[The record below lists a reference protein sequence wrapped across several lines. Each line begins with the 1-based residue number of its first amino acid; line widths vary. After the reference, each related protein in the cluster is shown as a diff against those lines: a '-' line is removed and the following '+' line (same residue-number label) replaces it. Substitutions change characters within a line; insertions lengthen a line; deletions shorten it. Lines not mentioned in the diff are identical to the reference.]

1 MITFITIV
9 LSLTI
14 IGIGLL
20 IKEITKLKDELKEI
34 HNRIS
39 VTDQQTHLRI
49 SKELEEVYE
58 LHNDFI
64 GKSGNRTHSFLIYLN
79 DDFKGGETKFIKQ
92 DRIVTPETG
101 KGLLWTNTIDGEL
114 LKDSEHAGLPVTEG
128 YKYILIIWV
137 RENKFV

>member
-49 SKELEEVYE
+49 TKELEEVNE
-58 LHNDFI
+58 LIRSIEVDVKSQLQSRIDKLTSQVVKSIDKLRSEIPITNDELQ
-64 GKSGNRTHSFLIYLN
+64 KEVQQMR
-79 DDFKGGETKFIKQ
+79 DDFFALRQ
-92 DRIVTPETG
+92 
-101 KGLLWTNTIDGEL
+101 N
-114 LKDSEHAGLPVTEG
+114 
-128 YKYILIIWV
+128 
-137 RENKFV
+137 F